1 VGRNKKPAEGGF
13 GVSWWPGAESIR
25 S

>member
-1 VGRNKKPAEGGF
+1 MKKSPEGSF

-25 S
+25 AEDV